1 MSDAKP
7 EVVVMPDPEDEPRY
21 TWSLLPP
28 DHKHPEITLS
38 DEERA
43 EFKAKLAGCPD
54 VLYKDM
60 PPEVAA
66 QLKSRLATPAPPIKQ
81 YVVDNSEPQ
90 SLDYSNAALIPPL
103 MTLFVP
109 NLPGPS
115 LRCEQDFY
123 SGAGTVTLSVSGTD
137 ELLRAESDGRVFVRG
152 KLVDTDAAVYRA
164 FREFLGLPKQG

>member
-38 DEERA
+38 DEEHA
-43 EFKAKLAGCPD
+43 EFKA
-54 VLYKDM
+54 
-60 PPEVAA
+60 
-66 QLKSRLATPAPPIKQ
+66 RLAELKLDTAPPIKQ
-81 YVVDNSEPQ
+81 YVVDNSN
-90 SLDYSNAALIPPL
+90 SLSVDLSSVARIA
-103 MTLFVP
+103 TL
-109 NLPGPS
+109 LTTPGPS

-137 ELLRAESDGRVFVRG
+137 ELLRAESDGRVFVRD